1 MSLLSSLPPWNK
13 RRNVF
18 NSSSFNVMVNKSGVY
33 LPCMCVLC
41 VCVGG
46 GVGVYKWEEEDWTS
60 RSRLCY
66 FLLQGQD
73 KASIIYKNHSC
84 QTGLFSSA
92 AKRVSI
98 PVAPK
103 IITLVLRH
111 SLSIV
116 LKTHFY

>member
-1 MSLLSSLPPWNK
+1 M
-13 RRNVF
+13 
-18 NSSSFNVMVNKSGVY
+18 
-33 LPCMCVLC
+33 CCVLC

-60 RSRLCY
+60 GSRLGY

-73 KASIIYKNHSC
+73 KARIIYKNHSC

-103 IITLVLRH
+103 ILTLVLRH